1 MNALFALIF
10 CESTVYVTIATDQLI
25 LNIFKGIRRLFY
37 KLETISERELETN
50 PRTAQ
55 HSEVYLNWLLYFI
68 PRMKC
73 KM

>member
-25 LNIFKGIRRLFY
+25 LNIFKGKRRLFY
-37 KLETISERELETN
+37 KLETILKTN
-50 PRTAQ
+50 SRTAQ
-55 HSEVYLNWLLYFI
+55 HSKVYLNWLLYFI
-68 PRMKC
+68 PRMKF

>member
-37 KLETISERELETN
+37 KLETILKTN